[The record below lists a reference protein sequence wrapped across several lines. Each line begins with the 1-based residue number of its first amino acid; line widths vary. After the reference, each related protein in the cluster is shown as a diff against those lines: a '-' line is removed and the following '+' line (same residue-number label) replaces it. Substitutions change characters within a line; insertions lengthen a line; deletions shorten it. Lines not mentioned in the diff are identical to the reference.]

1 MNPSIFSA
9 LVTVAVC
16 SGAAGAAED
25 RTCTSTAG
33 SNGDCTSAPP
43 PGTAAALGVYISPE
57 QPQCGLYMAPS
68 TLGEGANLG
77 MYAGTDIPKGKD
89 IQQEIAIPFMFR
101 DWDGPSFFHQY
112 PNITHGD
119 HDDGALWY
127 R

>member
-1 MNPSIFSA
+1 MKFLVVA
-9 LVTVAVC
+9 LFLSERIGGGATAASEGTC
-16 SGAAGAAED
+16 SGTADDDKDVCTPGA
-25 RTCTSTAG
+25 
-33 SNGDCTSAPP
+33 
-43 PGTAAALGVYISPE
+43 GTAATIGVYINPN

-77 MYAGTDIPKGKD
+77 MFAGTDIPKGMD

-112 PNITHGD
+112 PNVTMGD